1 MLNATVKSH
10 RPYLRA
16 NTDGQKLFVMIKMAP
31 ASEAAAARPRL
42 DLALVLDTSGSMRE
56 HAPGLEHQPEEAP
69 PAGLVDKLLSLV
81 RPGSSKLDVATEAAR
96 RLLQSPHLQPDDS
109 VSVVQFDDSSTV
121 LASGRIGPDRAQM
134 LTSLGRLQEFSGG
147 TQMALGL
154 QNARRELTDAADA
167 TRTVFL
173 LTDGKA
179 VDEEACR
186 QAADDLA
193 QLRARIV
200 ALGVGEEY
208 NEDLLAD
215 LCSVTGGKPYDFRD
229 MSLLPK
235 ILEDEV
241 NSAVRQVVDDV
252 QVTVKT
258 VRDVK
263 LVSAARVYPS
273 VADLDP
279 NQMPLRLGSLEAGDH
294 TVFIL
299 ELDVPARPPVRS
311 RLAQV
316 GATYQVPA
324 RNYRGE
330 IPPVDLVVEFTADES
345 LAAAV
350 DAEVMGYVQQRNV
363 DNLVRQATAQ
373 AASDPRQA
381 ARTLQVARGMTQR
394 LGNRA
399 MTVALARAEEELRG
413 NGTISAGTRKT
424 IKVGA
429 RTQTMKVDGP
439 DATPQN
445 VPSQD
450 EIRRLTGA

>member
-16 NTDGQKLFVMIKMAP
+16 DAGVQKLFVMLKMSP
-31 ASEAAAARPRL
+31 AAEAATSRPRV

-56 HAPGLEHQPEEAP
+56 RAPGLEAAAEETP
-69 PAGLVDKLLSLV
+69 PAGLVDRLINLV

-96 RLLQSPHLQPDDS
+96 RLLQSAQLHAEDT
-109 VSVVQFDDSSTV
+109 VSIIQFDDSSTV
-121 LASGRIGPDRAQM
+121 LATGHATADRTQLLEAVN
-134 LTSLGRLQEFSGG
+134 RLQQFSGG

-154 QNARRELTDAADA
+154 QNAVRELTDAADA

-173 LTDGKA
+173 LTDGQT

-186 QAADDLA
+186 QVAVELA
-193 QLRARIV
+193 QLRARII
-200 ALGVGEEY
+200 ALGVGEQY

-215 LCSVTGGKPYDFRD
+215 LCSATGGRPYDFRD
-229 MSLLPK
+229 MTLLPK
-235 ILEDEV
+235 ILEGELGV
-241 NSAVRQVVDDV
+241 AVRQVVSDV

-263 LVSAARVYPS
+263 LVSATRVYPS
-273 VADLDP
+273 LADLEP
-279 NQMPLRLGSLEAGDH
+279 TQMPLHLGSLEAGDQ

-299 ELDVPARPPVRS
+299 ELDVPARPAVRA

-316 GATYQVPA
+316 GATYLVPA
-324 RNYRGE
+324 QGYRGE
-330 IPPVDLVVEFTADES
+330 VPPVDLVVEFTSEEA
-345 LAAAV
+345 LAATV
-350 DAEVMGYVQQRNV
+350 DSEVMGYVQQRNV
-363 DNLVRQATAQ
+363 DHLVRQAASQ
-373 AASDPRQA
+373 AEHNPQQA

-394 LGNRA
+394 LGNRG
-399 MTVALARAEEELRG
+399 MTVALGRAEEELRN

-439 DATPQN
+439 DGTPQN
-445 VPSQD
+445 VPSQE